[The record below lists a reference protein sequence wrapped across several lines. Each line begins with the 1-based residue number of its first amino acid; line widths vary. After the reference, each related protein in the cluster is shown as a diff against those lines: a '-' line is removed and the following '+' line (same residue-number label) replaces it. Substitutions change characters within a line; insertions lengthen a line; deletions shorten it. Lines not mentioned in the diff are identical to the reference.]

1 MSAFCCKLCC
11 ATAGAF
17 LKAQARALLAP
28 SLAAADSDDDDIV
41 EAKPKK
47 AAPAAKKPAPAAK
60 KPVPAAG
67 KPKPKRDIAF
77 DDGGMGALLRCWVYH

>member
-28 SLAAADSDDDDIV
+28 SLAAADSDDIV

-60 KPVPAAG
+60 KSVPAAG